1 MKRPLN
7 APSASAVLL
16 GHTVELN
23 TSRLPCMILYV
34 WADEPSFTLRLLVF
48 YGRKNTFFDERCS
61 PEKTP
66 SLLFHGSSSWC
77 RLTMTDVIVSG
88 YWNTFSCR
96 IKSFRFTY
104 GYYIVCMVEC
114 GETFRDYCTC
124 PGWQRQ
130 GCLHLAW
137 LQTSEQPPT
146 SLKCHFFFKGN
157 LFVLRSEKR
166 QEKNLGLLS
175 VAFFVCKRKL
185 QDFIY
190 CSTKRPSGL
199 SLFIPSVHLQLINLR
214 LWSIVHSLKLYMAV
228 VWWEVSL
235 PVEWVIFVIKQLCFT
250 QGRLNS
256 GNIIDFNPKDALFL
270 NRWDTCV
277 W

>member
-1 MKRPLN
+1 MVVKTRFLMN
-7 APSASAVLL
+7 AA
-16 GHTVELN
+16 HQ
-23 TSRLPCMILYV
+23 RRHHHC
-34 WADEPSFTLRLLVF
+34 
-48 YGRKNTFFDERCS
+48 CS
-61 PEKTP
+61 MA
-66 SLLFHGSSSWC
+66 LAL
-77 RLTMTDVIVSG
+77 DVDWQWLMWLCPG

-114 GETFRDYCTC
+114 GETFSVVWDYCTC

-214 LWSIVHSLKLYMAV
+214 LWSIVHSLKLYTAWPWCGERLVCRWNEMSRFCDQAV
-228 VWWEVSL
+228 VFYSRA
-235 PVEWVIFVIKQLCFT
+235 PKQWKHYRF
-250 QGRLNS
+250 
-256 GNIIDFNPKDALFL
+256 
-270 NRWDTCV
+270 
-277 W
+277 